1 MAENRYNVTRAVI
14 GSCSLTL
21 VLPICIAEELGIRNG
36 EMLRC
41 DVNGKRLIV
50 EKKKYP
56 SSVTGQ
62 TTVTEGDY

>member
-1 MAENRYNVTRAVI
+1 MEDRYEVTRAVI

-21 VLPICIAEELGIRNG
+21 VLPIRVAEELGIRNG

-50 EKKKYP
+50 EKKLP
-56 SSVTGQ
+56 SSVTEQ